1 MKGLDKFPSD
11 HNSLLLDTGDNV
23 YFGKK
28 LFRFEKWW
36 LQKESFNKMVEK
48 VWEQPCQATNSLD
61 VWQFRIRTLRRMA
74 RGWAANEVAS
84 MNRGKVELAL
94 EYNNLEKE
102 MESRALTEL
111 ELIRFRK
118 VAKDLDNIWALEE
131 IKAKQRSRD
140 RNTAYFQA
148 VANQRSKKKRV
159 EVLEGPNGLV
169 EDQKGMMDIAVDFYK
184 KNFLLRKIE

>member
-1 MKGLDKFPSD
+1 
-11 HNSLLLDTGDNV
+11 
-23 YFGKK
+23 
-28 LFRFEKWW
+28 
-36 LQKESFNKMVEK
+36 
-48 VWEQPCQATNSLD
+48 
-61 VWQFRIRTLRRMA
+61 MA

-102 MESRALTEL
+102 MESRALTEQ

-140 RNTAYFQA
+140 RNIVEGDRNTAYFQA
-148 VANQRSKKKRV
+148 VANQRSRKKRV

-184 KNFLLRKIE
+184 KLFC